1 MKYYYAWKKNR
12 NKKSLMD
19 NGERKDLGILTGMF
33 ADDSGGEN
41 SSDSDYEP
49 DDKVICYGL

>member
-1 MKYYYAWKKNR
+1 
-12 NKKSLMD
+12 MD

-33 ADDSGGEN
+33 ADDSNGEN

-49 DDKVICYGL
+49 DDKVQSHIF